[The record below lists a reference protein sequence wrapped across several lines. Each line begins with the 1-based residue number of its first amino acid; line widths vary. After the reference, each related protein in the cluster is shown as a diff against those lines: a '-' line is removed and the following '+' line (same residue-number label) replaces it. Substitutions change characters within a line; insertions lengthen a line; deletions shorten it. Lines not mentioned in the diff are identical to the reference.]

1 MNINN
6 LKLNIMK
13 SKILIGVTL
22 LFVLISC
29 NKNDSEI
36 AIPQITN
43 GNYIGIFERNGV
55 NSNVQLNLN
64 SGTFNGQST
73 TQKFPALCN
82 GTYSSTNNTINF
94 EDTCVWTAEFDW
106 TLILNG
112 EWNYVVNGSVLTLT
126 KANGD
131 KYILTQQ

>member
-82 GTYSSTNNTINF
+82 GTYSITGNTINF
-94 EDTCVWTAEFDW
+94 EDKCVWTAEFDW

-112 EWNYVVNGSVLTLT
+112 QWNYVMSGNILTLT